1 MMVERGRS
9 DRAAGP
15 LAALAIAALVLSS
28 CSGGGDLPAGPDLL
42 RRAARQMEGVE
53 SVEFDLEVEG
63 RTGALSI
70 RRAGGL
76 VAATG
81 EGQGAVSLD
90 SGGRLVEYQVVIAQ
104 GSYFIRG
111 PTGGWIELSREQG
124 AALYDPARLLDPDR
138 GFVVMLEGAEEAE
151 TERAEAVDGHDAFLI
166 AAEVDSSLV
175 ADLVPLEAG
184 QERLP
189 AELWVGADPPYLR
202 RVRVMV
208 EVAGEPEPTTLDL
221 TMHAFDVPADVV
233 PPEG

>member
-1 MMVERGRS
+1 MVDRGRPGRTTS
-9 DRAAGP
+9 LMAT
-15 LAALAIAALVLSS
+15 AALTAVVLAS
-28 CSGGGDLPAGPDLL
+28 CSGGGNLPDGSELL
-42 RRAARQMEGVE
+42 RTAARQMEGVQ

-90 SGGRLVEYQVVIAQ
+90 AGGRLVEYRVVISG

-124 AALYDPARLLDPDR
+124 AALYDPARFLDPDQ
-138 GFVVMLEGAEEAE
+138 GFVVLLEGAGEAE
-151 TERAEAVDGHDAFLI
+151 TERAEPVDGHDAYLV
-166 AAEVDSSLV
+166 AAEVDTSLV

-208 EVAGEPEPTTLDL
+208 EVAGEAEPTTLDL